1 MSNYQHKPSGYHLA
15 HTVNKG
21 SWPGSSVSCNMYSDN
36 GSNKPSSTKNNVVNP
51 TVTPQFSHNYNDYTR
66 NNSYDN
72 QAGSYM
78 TAPGY
83 YYDYS
88 KRGDNLLTK
97 SFIPNDKRHNGIDI
111 NGSNPSNSK
120 KPRVEDASPSR
131 RVDDSNGYESKGLI
145 APQVASAISSY
156 NKNKNRSYLLSSG
169 LKNYIRKQNDI
180 VSRNA
185 SETYSSNSHQIP
197 DLFVNQGYDLPL
209 SPSINNIFSN
219 GRSNTNDGE
228 ESSSNDVR
236 ASYNSSELQ
245 NTTTAIGTTSD
256 SSKNGTSNGINNVTT
271 TNIGEENSS
280 NSCHLS
286 EFLKSDFWKEITS
299 ENFMVM
305 TKEMYKNFVLQFR
318 PIVNDLVDKAKST
331 KKEDRD
337 NLAMDMWQLGCLENT
352 IRNRVEKIDVVEAKM
367 FSLIQSLETRKF
379 ILNSV
384 EKAIQEGKNR
394 VYKAAEK

>member
-1 MSNYQHKPSGYHLA
+1 MSNYQHKPGGYHLA
-15 HTVNKG
+15 HAVNKG
-21 SWPGSSVSCNMYSDN
+21 SWPGSSVSCNMYNDN

-51 TVTPQFSHNYNDYTR
+51 TITPQFSNNYNDYTR

-72 QAGSYM
+72 QAGSSYM
-78 TAPGY
+78 AAPGY
-83 YYDYS
+83 YYDYT

-97 SFIPNDKRHNGIDI
+97 TFISNDKRHN
-111 NGSNPSNSK
+111 NSSNSK

-131 RVDDSNGYESKGLI
+131 KVDDSNGYESKGLI

-169 LKNYIRKQNDI
+169 LKNYIRKQNDK

-197 DLFVNQGYDLPL
+197 ELFVNQEYDLPL
-209 SPSINNIFSN
+209 SPSISNIFSN
-219 GRSNTNDGE
+219 GESNINNTE

-236 ASYNSSELQ
+236 LSCNSNSSELQ
-245 NTTTAIGTTSD
+245 NATTTIGTASS
-256 SSKNGTSNGINNVTT
+256 SSKNGTNNGINNVTT
-271 TNIGEENSS
+271 TNIVEDNTS

-286 EFLKSDFWKEITS
+286 ELLESDFWKEITS
-299 ENFMVM
+299 ENFMIV
-305 TKEMYKNFVLQFR
+305 TKDMYKNFVLQFR

-352 IRNRVEKIDVVEAKM
+352 IRNKVEKIDVVEAKM

-384 EKAIQEGKNR
+384 EKAIQEGKSR